1 MGNVSKMGTS
11 FRINTFKILGN
22 REMTVHASLET
33 LNRETL

>member
-1 MGNVSKMGTS
+1 MGNVNGYK
-11 FRINTFKILGN
+11 FQNQHIQNLGN